1 MWRAMG
7 ARTGQDVGCASAR
20 RGTPTF
26 PAACRRKAGYATW
39 VAAFGRRHG
48 SRALASHVRRPYL
61 EHRSSL
67 LAQPAGVLALKGGG
81 ATAAWSLPVR
91 QGFEAG
97 AQRYCGR
104 GSAHVTAEINWR
116 GISELLVSAYPSVLR
131 FCMSDRFFL
140 TSNIGSGSY
149 PMALFLTLKAKGG

>member
-7 ARTGQDVGCASAR
+7 ASTGQDVGFASPR

-26 PAACRRKAGYATW
+26 PAACRKNAGYATW

-48 SRALASHVRRPYL
+48 SRALASHIRRPCL
-61 EHRSSL
+61 EHPSSL
-67 LAQPAGVLALKGGG
+67 LAQPAGVLALNGGE
-81 ATAAWSLPVR
+81 ATAVWSLPAR
-91 QGFEAG
+91 QDFEAG

-104 GSAHVTAEINWR
+104 GSAHVTAEVNWR
-116 GISELLVSAYPSVLR
+116 GIPDLLVSPYPSALR
-131 FCMSDRFFL
+131 FCMSDRFFF